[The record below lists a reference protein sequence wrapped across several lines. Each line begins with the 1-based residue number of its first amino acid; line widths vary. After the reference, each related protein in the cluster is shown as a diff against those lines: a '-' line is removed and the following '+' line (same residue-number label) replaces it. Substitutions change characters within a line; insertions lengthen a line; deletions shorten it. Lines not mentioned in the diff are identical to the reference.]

1 VKKVPAWV
9 KMRREAHHM
18 SENLYDVAYNLEKAL
33 RGSDE
38 FKTLKRLYDEVNA
51 DESASKMFENFRNIQ
66 LNLQQ
71 KQMSGEEITEEEIQ
85 QAQKSVQLVQQHE
98 KIAQLM
104 AAEQRLSMLVTELN
118 KIIMKPLEEM
128 YGNL

>member
-1 VKKVPAWV
+1 
-9 KMRREAHHM
+9 M

-33 RGSDE
+33 RESDE
-38 FKTLKRLYDEVNA
+38 FKSLKRLYDEVNA

-71 KQMSGEEITEEEIQ
+71 KQMSGEEISEEEIQ
-85 QAQKSVQLVQQHE
+85 QAQKSVQLVQQHD

-104 AAEQRLSMLVTELN
+104 AAEQRLSMVVTELN

-128 YGNL
+128 YGSL

>member
-1 VKKVPAWV
+1 
-9 KMRREAHHM
+9 M
-18 SENLYDVAYNLEKAL
+18 SENLYDVAYNLEKVL
-33 RGSDE
+33 RESDE

-51 DESASKMFENFRNIQ
+51 DESSSKMFENFRNIQ

-71 KQMSGEEITEEEIQ
+71 KQMSGEQITEEEIE

-104 AAEQRLSMLVTELN
+104 AAEQRLSMVVTELN

-128 YGNL
+128 YGSL

>member
-1 VKKVPAWV
+1 
-9 KMRREAHHM
+9 M

-33 RGSDE
+33 RESDE
-38 FKTLKRLYDEVNA
+38 FKSLKRLYDEVNA

-71 KQMSGEEITEEEIQ
+71 KQMSGEEISEEEIQ
-85 QAQKSVQLVQQHE
+85 QAQKSVQLVQQHD
-98 KIAQLM
+98 KISQLM
-104 AAEQRLSMLVTELN
+104 AAEQRLSMVVTELN

-128 YGNL
+128 YGSL